1 MTPEEV
7 ICKSEILFYNVCTM
21 NIIMNTTRI
30 VSIKDVE
37 EFLKGVNKTG
47 LINNSSKM
55 EKYNFISETLVKL
68 KYNQANKKS
77 KGIIK
82 VYLKEMTD
90 YSEPQIKRLIGKWQK
105 GKLLSS
111 LKKMKK
117 NRHKFPCK
125 YGPTEISL
133 LAKADEALNYPNGHS
148 LKESL
153 EREYNV
159 FKKEEFKIISQ
170 ISTSHIYNIRNNS
183 LQYQSSTMHYTK
195 TNPVAVPIGERR
207 KPNPDG
213 KPGYLRVDSVHQG
226 DFNGVKG
233 VYHIN
238 LVDEVTQWEVVC
250 CVPVISDKYLI
261 PALERALRQFPFKV
275 INFHSDNG
283 SEYINYRVAE
293 MLERI
298 FIKQTKSRSRH
309 SNDNALVECKNGA
322 VIRKH
327 IGRNHIGKSYA
338 NSIDCF
344 YESYFNPFLN
354 YHRVCAFATDYVDKK
369 GKIRK
374 RYDTYLTPY
383 ERFKNLDNPKQY
395 LEKGIMFAELDKI
408 AYAKSDIEAGEIM
421 RKEKEKIFKVKK
433 VK

>member
-1 MTPEEV
+1 
-7 ICKSEILFYNVCTM
+7 
-21 NIIMNTTRI
+21 MNTTRI
-30 VSIKDVE
+30 VSIEDIE
-37 EFLKGVNKTG
+37 EFLKGVNKTD
-47 LINNSSKM
+47 LISKSSQE
-55 EKYNFISETLVKL
+55 EKYHFISDTLVKF
-68 KYNQANKKS
+68 KYKQAKKKA

-82 VYLKEMTD
+82 AYLKEITG
-90 YSEPQIKRLIGKWQK
+90 YSETQIKRLIGTWKE
-105 GKLLSS
+105 GELLSS
-111 LKKMKK
+111 LEKMKS

-125 YGPTEISL
+125 YGPTEIGL
-133 LAKADEALNYPNGHS
+133 LAKADEALNYPNGNS

-159 FKKEEFKIISQ
+159 FKKKEFKAISQ
-170 ISTSHIYNIRNNS
+170 ISVSHIYNIRNNS

-207 KPNPDG
+207 KPIPDN

-226 DFNGVKG
+226 DLNGAKG

-250 CVPVISDKYLI
+250 CVPVISDKYLV
-261 PALERALRQFPFKV
+261 PALKKALKQFPFKI

-283 SEYINYRVAE
+283 SEYINYRVAG

-327 IGRNHIGKSYA
+327 IGRNHISKSYA
-338 NSIDCF
+338 NPIDSF
-344 YESYFNPFLN
+344 YEDYFNPFLN
-354 YHRVCAFATDYVDKK
+354 YHRICAFATDYVDKK

-374 RYDTYLTPY
+374 KYETYLTPY
-383 ERFKNLDNPKQY
+383 AKLKSLKNTEQY
-395 LEKGIMFAELDKI
+395 LEEGITFAELDKI

-421 RKEKEKIFKVKK
+421 KKEKENIFKVKK